1 MQTFEA
7 LAAERGG
14 DEKIWPSMI
23 KQALKRR
30 RPDFNESAYGYKSFG
45 KLLEDAQ
52 ERRLI
57 ALVKD
62 EKTGQYIVRPAAAER

>member
-1 MQTFEA
+1 
-7 LAAERGG
+7 
-14 DEKIWPSMI
+14 MI

-45 KLLEDAQ
+45 RLLEDAQ
-52 ERRLI
+52 ERKLL